1 VRPPPVGAT
10 ARSGHQGWLVGRG
23 RAAVVFGVWR
33 TRAGV
38 ASPLTTLAQ
47 QPPPLSTSAFH
58 GLSRGAFDPA
68 GLFIGGVEQLGLAWG
83 VVRVSPDRR

>member
-1 VRPPPVGAT
+1 MPRKHPIALGAGRVETLSRPVRPPPVGAT

-38 ASPLTTLAQ
+38 ASPLTTLA
-47 QPPPLSTSAFH
+47 
-58 GLSRGAFDPA
+58 
-68 GLFIGGVEQLGLAWG
+68 
-83 VVRVSPDRR
+83 